1 MKFIVLWRVLLTIAH
16 YKDLSSTVIRINYY
30 YLRFLSSYFLSS
42 YIVCQLGHTKHQT
55 RREHVNLW
63 I

>member
-30 YLRFLSSYFLSS
+30 YLRFLSSYV
-42 YIVCQLGHTKHQT
+42 VCQLGHTKHQT